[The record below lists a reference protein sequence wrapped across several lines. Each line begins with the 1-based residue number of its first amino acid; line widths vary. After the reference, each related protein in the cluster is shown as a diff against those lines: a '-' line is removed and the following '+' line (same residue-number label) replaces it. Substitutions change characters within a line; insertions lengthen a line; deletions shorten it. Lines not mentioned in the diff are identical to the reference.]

1 MLKKSFRLIGGCAK
15 EIFVFELIY
24 RILSS
29 AAYAALAVRL
39 LMLSIRLSGYSYLT
53 TKNVAGLLLKPYTIL
68 FLAVML
74 LLYMLIAGFEN
85 MVLIALCQ
93 SAAANVRLKLADAL
107 KIGMVRT
114 MKLLAGRHI
123 GSLALILLIDG
134 WFNAGFLFYSV
145 KHIKLFKELIDSYI
159 GRLPVVAAA
168 GALFLLL
175 GVVLFANLFT
185 VHFVTVEHHTGKSAA
200 AESRRMLKSG
210 AKDICVLLLA
220 NIALFLITLV
230 ILFAVTLLFAFLAY
244 AFTDETIRLAGF
256 LTVYDRLELTV
267 MLIATVIGT
276 VVNVAFITAMFYGYS
291 GNRRTKEGVFIA
303 NEEREAEDMLKT
315 AYRGR
320 KAVAAAVC
328 VFGVVGFFTAEL
340 LVNGK
345 AVAANVLNDIQIT
358 AHRGYSEIAPENTL
372 LSVEAAIDALADY
385 VEIDVTQTADG
396 VVVLLHDKSLKRT
409 AGVNK
414 NIWQVSYDELM
425 EYDVGAYKGEAFAG
439 TTVPTLYD
447 VLCFAKG
454 KVNFNIEIK
463 YNKYNDGIVE
473 RVMMI
478 IEELGMENECVITSS
493 YRKYLEEVKDF
504 NEDMATGL
512 IISTIAGAD
521 FEEENIDFYSVNA
534 GILTENIVAAIHRAG
549 KEVHVWTVDNKRD
562 LERMKQYN
570 VDNIITNNPIT
581 AREIIYRNSA
591 TESIWE
597 LVRLAFD

>member
-24 RILSS
+24 RTLSS

-53 TKNVAGLLLKPYTIL
+53 TKNVAGLLLTPYAIL

-93 SAAANVRLKLADAL
+93 SAAVNVRLKLTDAL

-114 MKLLAGRHI
+114 LKLLAGRHI

-145 KHIKLFKELIDSYI
+145 KHIKLFKELIDSCI
-159 GRLPVVAAA
+159 GRQPFAAAA
-168 GALFLLL
+168 GVLFLLF
-175 GVVLFANLFT
+175 GVMLFANLFT

-200 AESRRMLKSG
+200 AESRRMLKRG
-210 AKDICVLLLA
+210 AKDICVLLLT

-230 ILFAVTLLFAFLAY
+230 ILFAVTLLFAVLAY
-244 AFTDETIRLAGF
+244 AFTDATIRLAGF
-256 LTVYDRLELTV
+256 LMVYDRLELTV

-291 GNRRTKEGVFIA
+291 GNRRTKEEAFIA

-328 VFGVVGFFTAEL
+328 VLGVVGFFTVEL
-340 LVNGK
+340 LVNGRV
-345 AVAANVLNDIQIT
+345 VAENVLNDIQIT

-385 VEIDVTQTADG
+385 IEIDVTQTADG

-425 EYDVGAYKGEAFAG
+425 EYDIGAYKGEGFAG

-493 YRKYLEEVKDF
+493 YKKYLEEVKNF
-504 NEDMATGL
+504 NEDMVTGL